1 MNARYEKLDRLG
13 GGGMGVVY
21 RARQIKDIWDREVAL
36 KFMKAP
42 PREDLR
48 EAYALAFVNEARLC
62 AQLAHKNIVRLLDSG
77 ESEEGRFLVFEL
89 VRGAFEGGPDV
100 KAVLKKRGAL
110 PPELAGYIAAE
121 VLRGLAYAHA
131 WTNEAGEP
139 TPVVHRDISPDNI
152 LVDSEGAVR
161 IADFGVARVYE
172 RLDTTRSNVFVGK
185 LTYASPERLQFQPVD
200 GRSDVFG
207 VGVVLHEMLT
217 GRALFGYDEDGQRL
231 SDRRIG
237 RQILDG
243 EVRDPRELR
252 EGIPAALATAC
263 LRMLER
269 DVAKRP
275 TAADAVR
282 ALQASRLL
290 DGVDDERLKVWLRT
304 QDATR
309 RIEFADTPTRDDR
322 GAAAMRSTTQSFG
335 WASGGTDEPRLLKWA
350 TYALAVVVVVLMA
363 MLVARRLGQGEATEA
378 GGTLPSAAMARD
390 GGVDRDAGLAKSVA
404 ASLRDGGVVAVSAQ
418 SPRDGGGQA
427 ARRVSTRP
435 VRTAPVRR
443 TAPSA
448 ESAAKKSPATEP
460 PRDGGA
466 TPLDRLFP
474 EGYELPPKPDAG
486 VRPTLDPDALFPE
499 GYDPGR

>member
-1 MNARYEKLDRLG
+1 
-13 GGGMGVVY
+13 
-21 RARQIKDIWDREVAL
+21 
-36 KFMKAP
+36 
-42 PREDLR
+42 
-48 EAYALAFVNEARLC
+48 
-62 AQLAHKNIVRLLDSG
+62 
-77 ESEEGRFLVFEL
+77 
-89 VRGAFEGGPDV
+89 
-100 KAVLKKRGAL
+100 
-110 PPELAGYIAAE
+110 
-121 VLRGLAYAHA
+121 
-131 WTNEAGEP
+131 
-139 TPVVHRDISPDNI
+139 I

-172 RLDTTRSNVFVGK
+172 RLDTTRSNVFVVK
-185 LTYASPERLQFQPVD
+185 LSYASTERLEFQPVD
-200 GRSDVFG
+200 GRSHVFG

-243 EVRDPRELR
+243 KVRDPRELR

-275 TAADAVR
+275 TAVDAVR

-309 RIEFADTPTRDDR
+309 RIEFADAPTRDDR

-335 WASGGTDEPRLLKWA
+335 WASGEAGDPRLLKWA
-350 TYALAVVVVVLMA
+350 TYALAVVVVVLMG
-363 MLVARRLGQGEATEA
+363 MLVARRLGQGEAAEA
-378 GGTLPSAAMARD
+378 STTLPGARIARD
-390 GGVDRDAGLAKSVA
+390 GGAMHGAGSTESVA
-404 ASLRDGGVVAVSAQ
+404 ASIRDAGDEDASVVSV
-418 SPRDGGGQA
+418 PRDGGQV
-427 ARRVSTRP
+427 ARRGSARP
-435 VRTAPVRR
+435 VRVAPARR
-443 TAPSA
+443 TGSSAPTPEPA
-448 ESAAKKSPATEP
+448 TKRSPATEP

-486 VRPTLDPDALFPE
+486 ERPALDPDALFPE